1 MEAQRPGTPPDEPN
15 HPPSR
20 ARGNSPQDIAAYRYL
35 RKHAIG
41 NEAERIERRL
51 YLESQHPNLG
61 RRMEVGET
69 RRMNAY
75 RIVGEPAARERE
87 RQRPGTP
94 PDEPREPDPQTA
106 RTCATASLDCMAKT
120 EYSWFSGLSL
130 LRLSTRKLGILDRLH
145 PLRFCQRGASDRS
158 AGAVT
163 KAPKAPP
170 HSASAHDSCALVG

>member
-1 MEAQRPGTPPDEPN
+1 MEAQRPGTPPDQPN

-94 PDEPREPDPQTA
+94 PDEPREPDPQEG
-106 RTCATASLDCMAKT
+106 D
-120 EYSWFSGLSL
+120 G
-130 LRLSTRKLGILDRLH
+130 RK
-145 PLRFCQRGASDRS
+145 P
-158 AGAVT
+158 T
-163 KAPKAPP
+163 KA
-170 HSASAHDSCALVG
+170 SYSIITSDTEFETVSR